1 MTPAAIAVAIAV
13 PLAGWRLYMRMRRL
27 RTRQRLGARRPWVNV
42 VLAAVLVMVLGLIA
56 SSSPPA
62 MAGLGVGVVAGGG
75 LGLHALRRTVFEAT
89 PAGLFYTPGSRAGV
103 LLGLLSAR
111 ASPGV
116 PRNWPAWTRPC
127 SSPVS
132 RASWLR
138 HRRWPCWVRWPA
150 TREPM
155 PPGSSTG
162 VVHREWRY

>member
-42 VLAAVLVMVLGLIA
+42 VLTAVLVMVLGLIA

-75 LGLHALRRTVFEAT
+75 LGLHALRRTVLEAT

-103 LLGLLSAR
+103 LLGLLLGARIAWRAAELARMDTAVLVAGFPGQLASPSTLAVLGALAGYTGAYAAGLIHRRR
-111 ASPGV
+111 AS
-116 PRNWPAWTRPC
+116 
-127 SSPVS
+127 
-132 RASWLR
+132 
-138 HRRWPCWVRWPA
+138 
-150 TREPM
+150 
-155 PPGSSTG
+155 
-162 VVHREWRY
+162 